1 MSEKV
6 IDGLSG
12 YVEEV
17 CLLRKTLRH
26 VAPVCYDEL
35 LFRGHS
41 DKTHRIIPFLGR
53 NRDSECSNTLFN
65 HEHNMIAAARYKRP
79 DIFHNNLF
87 PVELLALLQHYGVN
101 ADLKL

>member
-26 VAPVCYDEL
+26 AAPVCYDEL

-41 DKTHRIIPFLGR
+41 NKTHRIIPFWVEIGIR
-53 NRDSECSNTLFN
+53 NAVTPYLIMNIT
-65 HEHNMIAAARYKRP
+65 
-79 DIFHNNLF
+79 
-87 PVELLALLQHYGVN
+87 
-101 ADLKL
+101 